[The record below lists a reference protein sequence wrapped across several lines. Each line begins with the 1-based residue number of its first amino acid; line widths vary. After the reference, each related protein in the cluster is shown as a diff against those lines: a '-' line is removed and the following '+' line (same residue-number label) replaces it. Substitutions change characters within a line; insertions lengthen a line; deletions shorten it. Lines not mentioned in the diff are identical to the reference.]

1 MKILIGILLAAL
13 LALWLA
19 GWQLASSLE
28 REGETAKQLGL
39 VQASSKVLETQNRE
53 LLDRFGS
60 LDSVMTSLNQAQ
72 AVNQLELL
80 GRLKAITK
88 IVKETGDSDET
99 IQCVDLPVPAQ
110 LDRRLREPT
119 PAGG

>member
-19 GWQLASSLE
+19 GWQLKASLK
-28 REGETAKQLGL
+28 REDEVSQQLAL